1 MTGRLSILCV
11 LVLLANTA
19 RPAVGQQRRVDI
31 AADSSSIR
39 VLGGRQVVELFDV
52 ELEQDTIRLRARHG
66 IDYGNGEYLFSRNVR
81 IIDEA
86 DTLTADQVRYNR
98 VSKTGRANGRV
109 RLGDGEVVVTAP
121 EGDFD
126 LDANRADFRAGVRM
140 VDSVTV
146 LTSQIGSY
154 WTKEKRAEFFGEVR
168 LDSDDTDVLAD
179 SLTYFRQGQRSDAR
193 GNVLVVWRKEGE
205 QTFILGD
212 RAVNDDSLG
221 TGAAFG
227 NVLIGRVST
236 DSTTAKADTLL
247 IRADRVSSLRTDD
260 VDQTMASG
268 GVIVSDADLSALA
281 DSVFQETGRATNRTR
296 SLLFGDP
303 IIWVDESQVN
313 GDSVRIAGSG
323 GRIDSLLVDGVAYVA
338 QRDTLIDK
346 IQQLKGRGLIGLF
359 ENDSLRVMEVSP
371 NAEAVYFNRDDEDQ
385 IAGALRVTADRI
397 RFLFARGEI
406 SDLRVY
412 QDVDGTYFPIEL
424 IPEDLRLDGVVWRP
438 QDKPD
443 TEPLLRRLRE
453 ALVRF
458 RDREDDRRQ

>member
-1 MTGRLSILCV
+1 VRASLQILALTALVGFAVQPASGR
-11 LVLLANTA
+11 
-19 RPAVGQQRRVDI
+19 QRRVDI

-39 VLGGRQVVELFDV
+39 VLGGRQVVELFGV
-52 ELEQDTIRLRARHG
+52 RLTQETIRLRAREG

-98 VSKTGRANGRV
+98 VSKTGKANGRV

-146 LTSQIGSY
+146 LTSQFGSY
-154 WTKEKRAEFFGEVR
+154 WTKEKRAEFFGNVR
-168 LDSDDTDVLAD
+168 LESDDTDVLAD

-193 GNVLVVWRKEGE
+193 GNVLISQRKDGE

-212 RAVNDDSLG
+212 RATNDDSLG
-221 TGAAFG
+221 TGEAVG

-236 DSTTAKADTLL
+236 DSTAAKADTLL
-247 IRADRVSSLRTDD
+247 IRADRVASLRTDA

-268 GVIVSDADLSALA
+268 GVIVSDADFSALA
-281 DSVFQETGRATNRTR
+281 DSVFQESGRVTDRTR

-303 IIWVDESQVN
+303 IIWVDGSQVN
-313 GDSVRIAGSG
+313 GDSVRIAGSDG
-323 GRIDSLLVDGVAYVA
+323 GIDSLVVDGIAYVA

-359 ENDSLRVMEVSP
+359 ENDSLRIMEVSP
-371 NAEAVYFNRDDEDQ
+371 NAEAVYFNRDEEDQ

-397 RFLFARGEI
+397 RFLFESGEI

-443 TEPLLRRLRE
+443 TEPLLRRLNE